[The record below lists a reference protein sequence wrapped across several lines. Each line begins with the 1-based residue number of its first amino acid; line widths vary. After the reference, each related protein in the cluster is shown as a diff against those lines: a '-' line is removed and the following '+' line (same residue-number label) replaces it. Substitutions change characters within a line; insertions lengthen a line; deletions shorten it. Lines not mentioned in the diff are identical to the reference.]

1 MEFIVTNES
10 KSDMPMVSVIFMCWN
25 IGSYV
30 IDAIKSVLAS
40 NYPNLEIICLE
51 DASDDGVSRELLVDY
66 FNKNNIGKL
75 ILNEFNLGMSKNLN
89 KGLALATGKYLT
101 WLGDDLI
108 FPEKIWDDVEEF
120 ETLSDDYVVVHSIC
134 QYVESGGN
142 TRLAVFAPSFST
154 PKKIKDD
161 RTLNE
166 LIMNESGAAVPTVT
180 FRTKILKEIGGW
192 DESLLYE
199 DKPMWFR
206 LTALGYKFRF
216 RPVVTTL
223 YRIHPK
229 QLSNEIRPTALH
241 YQMKLLL
248 PYKEM
253 PEARFHLKR
262 LMGMALGHY
271 DFKLC
276 IATYREVFGLTT
288 WNFLKFNLIHI
299 ALYSITKLWIL
310 VRQRIRQVK

>member
-1 MEFIVTNES
+1 MNDELYFDTP
-10 KSDMPMVSVIFMCWN
+10 KVSVIFMCWN
-25 IGSYV
+25 IGPYV
-30 IDAIKSVLAS
+30 IEAIKSVLAS

-51 DASDDGVSRELLVDY
+51 DASNDGVSRELLVEY

-89 KGLALATGKYLT
+89 KGLALASGKYFT

-108 FPEKIWDDVEEF
+108 FPEKIWDDVAEF
-120 ETLSDDYVVVHSIC
+120 ESLPDDYAVVHSIC
-134 QYVESGGN
+134 QYVESDGHS
-142 TRLAVFAPSFST
+142 RLPVFQPSFQS

-199 DKPMWFR
+199 DKPMWFK

-216 RPVVTTL
+216 RPFVTTL
-223 YRIHPK
+223 YRIHPG
-229 QLSNEIRPTALH
+229 QLSNEIRPKALH

-248 PYKEM
+248 PYSEM
-253 PEARFHLKR
+253 PEAKYHLKR
-262 LMGMALGHY
+262 LMGMSLGHH
-271 DFKLC
+271 DFKSCLA
-276 IATYREVFGLTT
+276 IYRKVFGI
-288 WNFLKFNLIHI
+288 NNFNLLRFYLVHCV
-299 ALYSITKLWIL
+299 LYSMTKLWITL
-310 VRQRIRQVK
+310 KKRVRQVS